1 METGFQLKLPQ
12 SLLFNLCVVLP
23 FHPTP
28 YPACQV
34 PVMMVESASE
44 TIRTTP
50 SNQNGVSSLS
60 SQSDGGGGREG
71 GSNGDTNGEISPVDL
86 LHLQQQQVCARACV
100 CVYMSLGLCM
110 WLTLCLHIYL
120 CICAHETCATL
131 CTVHCLEQH
140 VHTRTLY
147 NAQM

>member
-1 METGFQLKLPQ
+1 MGAGFLLKLPR

-23 FHPTP
+23 PLTS
-28 YPACQV
+28 QV

-86 LHLQQQQVCARACV
+86 LHLQQQQVCVCMCV
-100 CVYMSLGLCM
+100 CVRLDPLVIDIVFTDLPIRACE
-110 WLTLCLHIYL
+110 TCF
-120 CICAHETCATL
+120 ATPPTCATR
-131 CTVHCLEQH
+131 VYVQYI
-140 VHTRTLY
+140 V
-147 NAQM
+147 